1 MISIGDDSEMF
12 HEAKNMI
19 LAFLKTIVGSF
30 TAVVF

>member
-1 MISIGDDSEMF
+1 MIQLGMTVQCST
-12 HEAKNMI
+12 KQKMI